1 MAFFSPFAGRLSD
14 RIEPR
19 IVATAGMICTTA
31 GLFLMIFLEQDTHLG
46 YIIGSLILLG
56 LGFGLFSSPN
66 TNAIMSSVE
75 TRLYGIASGM
85 VGTMRTLGMMF
96 SMGIATVVFSIYIGR
111 VRITAEQYPL
121 LITSTKVAFMI
132 FTLLCFFGIFMS
144 IARGELRKN
153 NL

>member
-1 MAFFSPFAGRLSD
+1 M
-14 RIEPR
+14 
-19 IVATAGMICTTA
+19 T
-31 GLFLMIFLEQDTHLG
+31 FLEQNTHLG
-46 YIIGSLILLG
+46 YIIGCLIVLG

-75 TRLYGIASGM
+75 TRFFGIASGM

-111 VRITAEQYPL
+111 VRITAEAYPL
-121 LITSTKVAFMI
+121 LITSTKVAFII
-132 FTLLCFFGIFMS
+132 FTLLCFVGIFMS
-144 IARGELRKN
+144 IARGELRKS

>member
-1 MAFFSPFAGRLSD
+1 ML
-14 RIEPR
+14 
-19 IVATAGMICTTA
+19 
-31 GLFLMIFLEQDTHLG
+31 LMTFLEQNTHLG

-56 LGFGLFSSPN
+56 IGFGLFSSPN

-75 TRLYGIASGM
+75 TRFFGIASGM

-111 VRITAEQYPL
+111 VRITTEEYPL

-132 FTLLCFFGIFMS
+132 FTLLCFVGIFMS